1 MTNKFK
7 ISEFESY
14 FSATMLEEGFDL
26 SQKRSDWDIDE
37 NKGVTKATYNV
48 IGLKPIHVTLNK
60 TKHLVLNFH
69 CDCTHFKTNKGC
81 KHITGLLYIGQIK
94 TVRLKPVNEQRKVG
108 FEELFDVLNA
118 DELGGFL
125 KFYAS
130 NNLAFNKL
138 FKQYFSYKFIQYG
151 LSFNDYFNQIIQSH
165 MDVRGKYSI
174 KSKKLICQIFEL
186 HLFRTDHLL
195 RNNDWSG
202 ALDIIEVIINRIYQ
216 LDFKEPAKNIEF
228 IVEKSHNNLMAIAS
242 QTIAP
247 LLRRKIT
254 KISIELISLRNYNYF
269 KHDNAVELARIN
281 LEQNFEIVK
290 NLLEEKISVS
300 DGEEKAQWLFQ
311 LYSFLTSTKNFNLVE
326 FYSDYIDNEDNITGF
341 LEIIERNNFQDAN
354 VDRILEIKILK
365 MTGDESSELI
375 LKLAAYLISASKDQ
389 LYGMLFE
396 HIYKDTMD
404 ENELNSKI
412 LISIAADNPK
422 IAKQISLSKYF
433 KKDKGEQVQ
442 LFSKIL
448 FNAGKLK
455 ELMSYLQKYGDLE
468 AVMPI
473 MVALFQ
479 NNAET
484 ALDLLKEKL
493 GQYLDAHVGGQ
504 SNQMLEDII
513 KDLSKAMLNDEIE
526 EIMEYVLSNYGNR
539 KSLIKSLRSF
549 SYL

>member
-1 MTNKFK
+1 M
-7 ISEFESY
+7 
-14 FSATMLEEGFDL
+14 
-26 SQKRSDWDIDE
+26 
-37 NKGVTKATYNV
+37 
-48 IGLKPIHVTLNK
+48 
-60 TKHLVLNFH
+60 
-69 CDCTHFKTNKGC
+69 
-81 KHITGLLYIGQIK
+81 
-94 TVRLKPVNEQRKVG
+94 
-108 FEELFDVLNA
+108 
-118 DELGGFL
+118 
-125 KFYAS
+125 
-130 NNLAFNKL
+130 
-138 FKQYFSYKFIQYG
+138 
-151 LSFNDYFNQIIQSH
+151 
-165 MDVRGKYSI
+165 
-174 KSKKLICQIFEL
+174 
-186 HLFRTDHLL
+186 
-195 RNNDWSG
+195 
-202 ALDIIEVIINRIYQ
+202 
-216 LDFKEPAKNIEF
+216 DFKEPAKNIEF

-365 MTGDESSELI
+365 ITGDESAELI
-375 LKLAAYLISASKDQ
+375 LKLTAYQISASKDQ

-493 GQYLDAHVGGQ
+493 GQYLDAHVGSQ
-504 SNQMLEDII
+504 
-513 KDLSKAMLNDEIE
+513 
-526 EIMEYVLSNYGNR
+526 
-539 KSLIKSLRSF
+539 
-549 SYL
+549 